1 MSKDVNTMSEEQ
13 MQQDL
18 MNMDSGKIYAY
29 NKIPYGLI
37 SKEVEGENAQGLLQ
51 ELGQICNYYKIY
63 KSGAPFIPEGTNGDY
78 IPADLKFKMVYTLI
92 NKEARFLFAE
102 TPDLKVESTG
112 DRDSVS
118 EEVKNQI
125 DILNRLLKKVFDSNN
140 FDDSLLKAAKDCFIG
155 KRIAALVNFNEE
167 DGVTISF
174 LNSLQFV
181 YQTKPGN
188 PNILTKFVA
197 FIVTEESKNG
207 RANKIF
213 KKKYTLEN
221 GNVYLQEELYAGS
234 GMLIEEITKKT
245 KLDIDFIPA
254 VVFINDGLTSDIQG
268 ESEIFALDGFEQ
280 WYSKLSGADM
290 DAERK
295 GMNPIKYAIDMESN
309 STKGL
314 STSAGSF
321 WDLQTDQ
328 NLDNVN
334 TQVGILEN
342 NMNYSNSL
350 KTTLDRIKTT
360 AYEAVDVPNITL
372 ESLQGAITSGK
383 ALKAIYWPLIVRC
396 KEKMKM
402 WGPKL
407 KQVIDIII
415 KGSYVYPNCI
425 TDYISEALSPVD
437 YEIIVEQNLPL
448 PEDEAEEKTIDIS
461 EVDAKL
467 MSKKSYMKKWRGLTD
482 TEVDE
487 ELKQMALERQIL
499 EDSSFTGST
508 DSPPYPDD
516 NQFNT
521 SSTIGI

>member
-1 MSKDVNTMSEEQ
+1 MGNCCE
-13 MQQDL
+13 
-18 MNMDSGKIYAY
+18 
-29 NKIPYGLI
+29 
-37 SKEVEGENAQGLLQ
+37 
-51 ELGQICNYYKIY
+51 CN
-63 KSGAPFIPEGTNGDY
+63 
-78 IPADLKFKMVYTLI
+78 
-92 NKEARFLFAE
+92 
-102 TPDLKVESTG
+102 
-112 DRDSVS
+112 
-118 EEVKNQI
+118 
-125 DILNRLLKKVFDSNN
+125 NN
-140 FDDSLLKAAKDCFIG
+140 
-155 KRIAALVNFNEE
+155 N
-167 DGVTISF
+167 
-174 LNSLQFV
+174 
-181 YQTKPGN
+181 
-188 PNILTKFVA
+188 
-197 FIVTEESKNG
+197 
-207 RANKIF
+207 
-213 KKKYTLEN
+213 
-221 GNVYLQEELYAGS
+221 
-234 GMLIEEITKKT
+234 
-245 KLDIDFIPA
+245 
-254 VVFINDGLTSDIQG
+254 
-268 ESEIFALDGFEQ
+268 
-280 WYSKLSGADM
+280 
-290 DAERK
+290 
-295 GMNPIKYAIDMESN
+295 AIDMESN

-328 NLDNVN
+328 NLDNAN
-334 TQVGILEN
+334 TKVGILEN

-482 TEVDE
+482 AEVDE
-487 ELKQMALERQIL
+487 ELKQMALERQML